1 MYSLTAIFQ
10 KEPVAIAGALRSVL
24 YVLVLAGVVTWDA
37 ALLAGVALT
46 AEIVLGLFVRSSSTS
61 TAAPKLPEGTPVLN
75 PAAPDG
81 DTPPPDLIVVARDQV
96 GG

>member
-1 MYSLTAIFQ
+1 MYSLTAILQ
-10 KEPVAIAGALRSVL
+10 KEPVAIAGALRSIL
-24 YVLVLAGVVTWDA
+24 YVLVLAGVIVWDA

-46 AEIVLGLFVRSSSTS
+46 AEIVLGLFVRQNSTS
-61 TAAPKLPEGTPVLN
+61 TSAPKLPEGTQVLN

-96 GG
+96 GR